1 MKNCE
6 SGHRK
11 PSMPVGLAKKRVKRQ
26 ADLNPPG
33 RNNIKGVYPFGTSSL
48 LTATNNTNARRFWIP
63 VLKAAIWSAK
73 AAAKAVATHT
83 VKKAAKEA
91 VKKVKKEAVKKAKKE
106 FKKKAK
112 EEAKKRAKEEAE
124 EIIAE
129 EAEEIAED
137 IEERSKHIGEIA
149 KQIEER
155 AKKIKEVRNV
165 MKLNAKS
172 VKPGKND
179 KDDQNNLNRL
189 KLKKPKQSRKPPTK
203 KPKPRPTKA
212 KPTKPRRTKA
222 KPTKPKPT
230 KVKPTVPKPT
240 KPTIN
245 QGGSHDIELPVEES
259 KEIAYRRESLDR
271 EEDNEYS
278 QLKKKRPTR
287 RTTKKKP
294 KPTKPKTMKPKTT
307 TPKHIETTK
316 NSSGSKN
323 INVSV
328 DVSIEV
334 VHPTEKS
341 TQEDGLTLEEGIVDD
356 NFETTVPVP
365 DDDLTSDTPT
375 KVPNDDEDTTDTP
388 SDGEDTT
395 VPDLSS
401 DPSDPDDNNATK
413 VPTGENGSDFDSQMK
428 KFDEEM
434 KKFHDEFH
442 KEFPNVDTGDGYS
455 KKLVKKTPLNPK
467 DAAAKLQVFHDDI
480 AELEKDVQNLGLPF
494 SAENPRISNT
504 EEVGQILQE
513 EEDEQSPTHMQG
525 DENDEKENDEGA
537 EETVE
542 DQKSPENP
550 DVVMPPPGGGVK
562 QLTGDD
568 DKNIH
573 DNPDDKNIGE
583 DVLVD
588 YEEETADEDLKT
600 DENGDDNGEDIM
612 ADKTDGGGDVNN
624 DDNGAAENNDEGE
637 KGDNKTGAEDINI
650 SKNDKEEDNLPQLTL
665 GDWHDYT
672 GECPKECPSR
682 DVMLCARCVHDIY
695 RTFLSSC
702 HLRMF
707 ACEQPEEKLQLVSW
721 TSCAASAPFLT
732 DLSDSAKRVTEANDD
747 DAVLRFVY
755 CRMKGL
761 DGGKSPAAFKGTNAK
776 CDIAAA

>member
-1 MKNCE
+1 MTVILCFVLLFFNPSNAELSNKTSQIKPLSCEASITCPAIVAPLCLRVIRKNQTEPLKKSIHIVVVNKCELQYMKCHQDVEAAVVPMKNCE

-240 KPTIN
+240 KPTTN
-245 QGGSHDIELPVEES
+245 QGGSHDIEVPVED
-259 KEIAYRRESLDR
+259 LDR

-341 TQEDGLTLEEGIVDD
+341 TQEDGLTLEEGI
-356 NFETTVPVP
+356 
-365 DDDLTSDTPT
+365 
-375 KVPNDDEDTTDTP
+375 
-388 SDGEDTT
+388 
-395 VPDLSS
+395 
-401 DPSDPDDNNATK
+401 
-413 VPTGENGSDFDSQMK
+413 
-428 KFDEEM
+428 
-434 KKFHDEFH
+434 
-442 KEFPNVDTGDGYS
+442 
-455 KKLVKKTPLNPK
+455 
-467 DAAAKLQVFHDDI
+467 
-480 AELEKDVQNLGLPF
+480 
-494 SAENPRISNT
+494 
-504 EEVGQILQE
+504 
-513 EEDEQSPTHMQG
+513 
-525 DENDEKENDEGA
+525 
-537 EETVE
+537 
-542 DQKSPENP
+542 
-550 DVVMPPPGGGVK
+550 
-562 QLTGDD
+562 
-568 DKNIH
+568 
-573 DNPDDKNIGE
+573 
-583 DVLVD
+583 
-588 YEEETADEDLKT
+588 
-600 DENGDDNGEDIM
+600 
-612 ADKTDGGGDVNN
+612 
-624 DDNGAAENNDEGE
+624 
-637 KGDNKTGAEDINI
+637 
-650 SKNDKEEDNLPQLTL
+650 
-665 GDWHDYT
+665 
-672 GECPKECPSR
+672 
-682 DVMLCARCVHDIY
+682 
-695 RTFLSSC
+695 
-702 HLRMF
+702 
-707 ACEQPEEKLQLVSW
+707 
-721 TSCAASAPFLT
+721 
-732 DLSDSAKRVTEANDD
+732 
-747 DAVLRFVY
+747 
-755 CRMKGL
+755 
-761 DGGKSPAAFKGTNAK
+761 GT
-776 CDIAAA
+776 